1 LYRVKAEVP
10 PFAGSASNTCDM
22 ELALKGATLK
32 RAWSD
37 TPRRGQE
44 HALADSDI
52 RDSRYAND
60 RKVS

>member
-1 LYRVKAEVP
+1 
-10 PFAGSASNTCDM
+10 M